1 MRDQKWHNCAVT
13 ELTDSLDGRNE
24 TERRTD
30 TENGVT
36 IQSTQYEDGALYT
49 VMYHANHSG
58 TYVGYVRG
66 EFANTECAFFQEVS
80 AAFRFPYYFGW
91 NWAAL
96 DDCLT
101 DLEWLS
107 FSSLLLVVD
116 RAELLF
122 RDEPDAKVCVNLLK
136 KHLLAAA
143 SYWKERNIKFEVI
156 LNTHMSRA

>member
-66 EFANTECAFFQEVS
+66 EFANTERAFFKRFLRPFG
-80 AAFRFPYYFGW
+80 FRITSGGTGQHW
-91 NWAAL
+91 TTA
-96 DDCLT
+96 
-101 DLEWLS
+101 
-107 FSSLLLVVD
+107 
-116 RAELLF
+116 
-122 RDEPDAKVCVNLLK
+122 
-136 KHLLAAA
+136 
-143 SYWKERNIKFEVI
+143 
-156 LNTHMSRA
+156 

>member
-1 MRDQKWHNCAVT
+1 MRTTVEHMSDTSA
-13 ELTDSLDGRNE
+13 ESLPIRS
-24 TERRTD
+24 
-30 TENGVT
+30 V
-36 IQSTQYEDGALYT
+36 L
-49 VMYHANHSG
+49 
-58 TYVGYVRG
+58 
-66 EFANTECAFFQEVS
+66 FFK
-80 AAFRFPYYFGW
+80 RFLRPF
-91 NWAAL
+91 AL

-143 SYWKERNIKFEVI
+143 SYWKEQNIKFEVI